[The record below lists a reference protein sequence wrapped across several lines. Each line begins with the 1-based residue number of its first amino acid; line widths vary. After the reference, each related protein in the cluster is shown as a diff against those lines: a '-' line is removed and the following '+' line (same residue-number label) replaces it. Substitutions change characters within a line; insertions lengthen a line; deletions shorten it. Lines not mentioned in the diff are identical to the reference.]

1 MGSSDPGQTMSLDGE
16 VADVCRRLMPDFEPV
31 SIAPAAA
38 ETSACRSV
46 YQVEDRKGTQR
57 LLKLFL
63 DDDRRGA
70 DGDALATEAAALRQL
85 HGLGCPVP
93 ELIASD
99 AAVGA
104 TATEWLPGDTLESRL
119 QSGTIGP
126 EGRRAVVRALIA
138 VDLAFRGLTKMQAG
152 NRRERV
158 TKELQ
163 SRLREDI
170 LELKVGPPW
179 FVRPGHTD
187 RWNRALDDAIELLT
201 IGEWSHGSL
210 DCSASNIVL
219 ANGRA
224 YIIDLS
230 ILGAEWRERRAV
242 RYGIATG
249 SGRNGCEY
257 MTLFDSAT
265 ASFYSD
271 MAGAAESGDE
281 IAVQLDLHHLLLLLR
296 ALDRTGD
303 VNPTGR
309 SAAGGGTHGRGTVRG
324 GDRELLAIVHRPLG
338 PGQVGDSLRAC
349 LTSPHLTSPGIQ

>member
-1 MGSSDPGQTMSLDGE
+1 MRSNDPRQTVFLDGQ
-16 VADVCRRLMPDFEPV
+16 VADVCRRLMPAFEPV
-31 SIAPAAA
+31 SIEPAVA
-38 ETSACRSV
+38 ESSACRSV
-46 YQVEDRKGTQR
+46 YRVADRKGTQR

-70 DGDALATEAAALRQL
+70 DEDALATEAAALRQL

-104 TATEWLPGDTLESRL
+104 IATEWLPGDTLESRL
-119 QSGTIGP
+119 QSGAIGP
-126 EGRRAVVRALIA
+126 EERRAVVRALVA
-138 VDLAFRGLTKMQAG
+138 VDIAFRGLTEAQEAE
-152 NRRERV
+152 RRERV
-158 TKELQ
+158 KTELG

-170 LELKVGPPW
+170 LDLKAGPPW
-179 FVRPGHTD
+179 FVRPGHTG
-187 RWNRALDDAIELLT
+187 RWNRALDEAIELLI

-219 ANGRA
+219 ANGLA

-249 SGRNGCEY
+249 SDRDGSGS

-271 MAGAAESGDE
+271 MAGVTESGDE
-281 IAVQLDLHHLLLLLR
+281 ITARLDLHHLLLLLR
-296 ALDRTGD
+296 ALNRTGD
-303 VNPTGR
+303 VKTTGEWT
-309 SAAGGGTHGRGTVRG
+309 AGGGANGGRVVES
-324 GDRELLAIVHRPLG
+324 GDRELLAIAHRPLG
-338 PGQVGDSLRAC
+338 PGQLGDSLRAC
-349 LTSPHLTSPGIQ
+349 LISSGIQ